1 MKEKLFMK
9 FRKSGKIL
17 DYLKY
22 REEISKELQT
32 KDVKEKTGNNSK
44 LNRLQRKP
52 YPGKATENQM

>member
-1 MKEKLFMK
+1 MMKENLFLK
-9 FRKSGKIL
+9 FRKSGKIE

-22 REEISKELQT
+22 REEISKELAT

-52 YPGKATENQM
+52 